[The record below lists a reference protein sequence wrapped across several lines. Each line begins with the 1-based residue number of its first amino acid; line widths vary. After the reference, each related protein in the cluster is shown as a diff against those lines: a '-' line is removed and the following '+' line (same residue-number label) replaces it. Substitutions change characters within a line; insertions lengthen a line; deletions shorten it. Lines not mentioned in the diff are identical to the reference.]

1 MVTMAFSAA
10 GGSLSFFV
18 NGLGID
24 NLPPYSTGYLNWLQW
39 VLLSVCSIPMARV
52 GAAAAH
58 QLKGNTI
65 KYIFVILLIYI
76 GLKMAGFFAWLD
88 LPL

>member
-1 MVTMAFSAA
+1 
-10 GGSLSFFV
+10 
-18 NGLGID
+18 
-24 NLPPYSTGYLNWLQW
+24 
-39 VLLSVCSIPMARV
+39 MARV